1 MLNQDTQAQSSSE
14 SRKNG
19 YLPLILGTLA
29 FAFCWLVAS
38 YPEQWV
44 WLACLA
50 AGLIFG
56 VGYLG
61 VSQQQAQAMS
71 SGAGH
76 DLPLIQQV
84 LPVWQRQIE
93 RARSHSEDSG
103 GTMLASFGAISDK
116 LEQAIAAAEGSA
128 VQLGDHGVD
137 DLIAENSDA
146 IERLLEPMQQA
157 LRSRN
162 EAYARLEDVGVAVN
176 ELRQV
181 AIQIK
186 QLARRINM
194 VALNASVEASRAG
207 DKGSSFA
214 VVAQEVRQLATQSGD
229 AASTMMSRTSAI
241 DQDLQSLR
249 SKAAAYDGSDEEMT
263 AQADGSAREVIAGLL
278 RSLGAASR
286 ASRQLQ
292 DAGMAVRDEVERVLV
307 GFQSQDRLS
316 QMLENVTADMA
327 RLTGW
332 LEQGGDVSEVQA
344 SEWLARLDASY
355 TMEEQR
361 SQHHGHAVIQ
371 RETAIEFF

>member
-1 MLNQDTQAQSSSE
+1 LFLAIEKTKKRQHCSPNVVVNPDGGSKAVPCDSSGSPP
-14 SRKNG
+14 K
-19 YLPLILGTLA
+19 
-29 FAFCWLVAS
+29 
-38 YPEQWV
+38 
-44 WLACLA
+44 ACL
-50 AGLIFG
+50 
-56 VGYLG
+56 VQYYLG
-61 VSQQQAQAMS
+61 VSQQQAHAVS

-103 GTMLASFGAISDK
+103 GTMLTSFGAISDK
-116 LEQAIAAAEGSA
+116 LEQAIAAAEGTA
-128 VQLGDHGVD
+128 VQFGDHGVD
-137 DLIAENSDA
+137 DLLAENAEA
-146 IERLLEPMQQA
+146 IEKLLEPMQHA

-162 EAYARLEDVGVAVN
+162 EAYAGLEDVGMAVN

-181 AIQIK
+181 AMQIK

-229 AASTMMSRTSAI
+229 AASAMMSRTSVI
-241 DQDLQSLR
+241 DQELQTLR

-278 RSLGAASR
+278 RSLSAASR
-286 ASRQLQ
+286 SSRQLQ

-316 QMLENVTADMA
+316 QMLENVTIDMA
-327 RLTGW
+327 RLNDW
-332 LEQGGDVSEVQA
+332 LQQGGDVSEVQA